1 MTIIYN
7 HISHSAQCHNI
18 LACFLHIHVNITES
32 LMFHNCHTYSNIA
45 HIESIS
51 PYQTP
56 YKVVNFI
63 NLHNVNRMSNYI
75 IHSFEEVTGY
85 FA

>member
-1 MTIIYN
+1 
-7 HISHSAQCHNI
+7 
-18 LACFLHIHVNITES
+18 
-32 LMFHNCHTYSNIA
+32 MFHNCHTYSNIA

-85 FA
+85 FAWLYLYHECVTILEKYMYRTDTVVGTYNYI